1 MTEFVRRASG
11 QDPFVTSSVRILEK
25 VRENPEGDP
34 DLQAVANV
42 LKWTLLELEARGVF
56 GSE

>member
-1 MTEFVRRASG
+1 MSIPYLSG

-25 VRENPEGDP
+25 VRENPDGDP

-42 LKWTLLELEARGVF
+42 LKWTLMELEARGVF